1 MSITEE
7 AGRQTVLLAFGHQ
20 LKRLRLAG
28 DLTQEELAERAG
40 VSARLISDLERGAIL
55 RPRRDTVQMLADG
68 LRLPE
73 DERAEFAEIA
83 RGRSPESADPAEP
96 EPPQPSTRLPLPPTA
111 LVGRE
116 RELAATTSL
125 L

>member
-40 VSARLISDLERGAIL
+40 VSARLISDLERGSIH
-55 RPRRDTVQMLADG
+55 RPRRDTVQLLADG
-68 LRLPE
+68 LRLRGPE
-73 DERAEFAEIA
+73 RDTFVALA
-83 RGRSPESADPAEP
+83 RGRSVAPHDALAS
-96 EPPQPSTRLPLPPTA
+96 PPPFSLPRPPTRSSVVA
-111 LVGRE
+111 RN
-116 RELAATTSL
+116 
-125 L
+125 